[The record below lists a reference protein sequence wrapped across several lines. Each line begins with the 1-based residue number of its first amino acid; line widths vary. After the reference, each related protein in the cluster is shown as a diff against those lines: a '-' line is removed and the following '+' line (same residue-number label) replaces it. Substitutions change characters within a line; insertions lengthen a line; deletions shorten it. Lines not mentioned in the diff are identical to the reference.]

1 MKYLALIECNRISF
15 LKMKKKAKCE
25 VTVNGGLYP
34 VDDNLYVK
42 DHESE
47 DAFRFNRIDSSQIV
61 HTRPIFVDP
70 DLRRAKIASM
80 KLAGNKKKKWLNMD
94 SSNLWKYLTATAII
108 GALVYGFIVGGGF

>member
-15 LKMKKKAKCE
+15 LKIKKKAKSE

-34 VDDNLYVK
+34 IDDHLFIK
-42 DHESE
+42 DHESA

-70 DLRRAKIASM
+70 DYRRARIASA
-80 KLAGNKKKKWLNMD
+80 KLAGNKKKMRLNLD
-94 SSNLWKYLTATAII
+94 SSNLWKYLTAIAVAGSLIY
-108 GALVYGFIVGGGF
+108 GFLVYGF